1 MNLSIKFTV
10 FGKVRGKERA
20 RKGKYGNWYTP
31 PKTLAY
37 QRLIGTLA
45 FDEVR
50 KFGGDASDALVV
62 YNIRASETAY
72 VEIWPHTKGKRH
84 PDGDNVLKL
93 VEDALK
99 RACYEDDRE
108 VAGKHN
114 LWQTGEDKL
123 IVEVSWPETEE

>member
-1 MNLSIKFTV
+1 MPLSIKFTV

-20 RKGKYGNWYTP
+20 RKGKYNNWYTP
-31 PKTLAY
+31 PKTMAY
-37 QRLIGTLA
+37 QRLVGELA

-50 KFGGDASDALVV
+50 KFGGGHDALVI

-72 VEIWPHTKGKRH
+72 VEIWPCTKGKRH

-99 RACYEDDRE
+99 GACYADDKE
-108 VAGKHN
+108 IAGRHY

-123 IVEVSWPETEE
+123 VIRVSWPAGN